1 MIVNARVNVAA
12 KVSLFGF
19 YTLNYS
25 NSNTSGASSFPSNS
39 YNLMQD
45 YGRSS
50 FDIRHRLFVGGTITL
65 PYRFQLNPFLAVNS
79 GGPFNV
85 TVGQDLNGD
94 SIFNDRPAFA
104 NSNTPANDTRTTS
117 LGDFNVAPAGESVIP
132 INYGDGPAAVSL
144 NLRLSRTFGFGPE
157 VKGGAGSPGGGQR
170 GGYGG
175 GRGGPPGGGLG
186 GRGLSGAGG
195 NPFGQN
201 TAVSRRYNLTLTASA
216 RNIFNHINYG
226 LPVGNLNSPV
236 FGTSNSIAS
245 GPFSSGNAIRRI
257 DLQMTF
263 SF

>member
-1 MIVNARVNVAA
+1 
-12 KVSLFGF
+12 
-19 YTLNYS
+19 
-25 NSNTSGASSFPSNS
+25 
-39 YNLMQD
+39 MQD
-45 YGRSS
+45 YGRAS
-50 FDIRHRLFVGGTITL
+50 FDIRHRLFLGGTIGL
-65 PYRFQLNPFLAVNS
+65 PYALQLNPFLVVNS

-85 TVGQDLNGD
+85 TVGQDLNAD

-104 NSNTPANDTRTTS
+104 NTSTPANDTRATS

-157 VKGGAGSPGGGQR
+157 VKSGAARGAGGGPGGYG
-170 GGYGG
+170 GG

-226 LPVGNLNSPV
+226 APVGNLNSPV
-236 FGTSNSIAS
+236 FGESNSLAS
-245 GPFSSGNAIRRI
+245 GPFASGNAIRRI
-257 DLQMTF
+257 DLQVTF